1 MRACAHD
8 RPSCSAAPLLPL
20 SFPPS
25 HQASSGART
34 QSLAFGSAPWARRS
48 SITATRPFFAA
59 KWKAVLPPHCEGA
72 RNGRTIEH
80 ETCARSSGG
89 GEVEINDYILRACWS
104 RKGRVGVGVVS
115 DLALQADEGPVIS
128 KEPEGLRLV
137 PTLQRRDK
145 GGQFLGAIWH
155 VLTTE
160 ATTTTT
166 KVRLLA
172 RTAVGVDCRMVHTGG
187 E

>member
-1 MRACAHD
+1 M
-8 RPSCSAAPLLPL
+8 PY
-20 SFPPS
+20 
-25 HQASSGART
+25 
-34 QSLAFGSAPWARRS
+34 
-48 SITATRPFFAA
+48 
-59 KWKAVLPPHCEGA
+59 CEGT
-72 RNGRTIEH
+72 RNGHKIEH
-80 ETCARSSGG
+80 ETFARSSGG

-187 E
+187 EWGERGQSAYIAHDAGRAAPGQSLRKVFQQRVSPMPLWGSVL

>member
-1 MRACAHD
+1 M
-8 RPSCSAAPLLPL
+8 
-20 SFPPS
+20 
-25 HQASSGART
+25 
-34 QSLAFGSAPWARRS
+34 SLAFRSAPRVRRS
-48 SITATRPFFAA
+48 FITATWPYSAA
-59 KWKAVLPPHCEGA
+59 KWKAVLPSCEGA
-72 RNGRTIEH
+72 RNGRKSEH
-80 ETCARSSGG
+80 ETRARSSGG

-172 RTAVGVDCRMVHTGG
+172 RTAVGVDCRMVHTGAKGGG

>member
-1 MRACAHD
+1 M
-8 RPSCSAAPLLPL
+8 
-20 SFPPS
+20 
-25 HQASSGART
+25 
-34 QSLAFGSAPWARRS
+34 
-48 SITATRPFFAA
+48 
-59 KWKAVLPPHCEGA
+59 
-72 RNGRTIEH
+72 
-80 ETCARSSGG
+80 
-89 GEVEINDYILRACWS
+89 
-104 RKGRVGVGVVS
+104 GVGVVS

-172 RTAVGVDCRMVHTGG
+172 RTAVDVLGWYIWGAGWGELAWAVCVHCS
-187 E
+187 

>member
-1 MRACAHD
+1 
-8 RPSCSAAPLLPL
+8 
-20 SFPPS
+20 
-25 HQASSGART
+25 
-34 QSLAFGSAPWARRS
+34 
-48 SITATRPFFAA
+48 
-59 KWKAVLPPHCEGA
+59 
-72 RNGRTIEH
+72 
-80 ETCARSSGG
+80 
-89 GEVEINDYILRACWS
+89 
-104 RKGRVGVGVVS
+104 VGVGVVS

-187 E
+187 EWGGGGGGGGPSGTQPPVGGRERGQSAYIAHDAGRAAPGQSLRKVFQQRVSPMPLWGSVL